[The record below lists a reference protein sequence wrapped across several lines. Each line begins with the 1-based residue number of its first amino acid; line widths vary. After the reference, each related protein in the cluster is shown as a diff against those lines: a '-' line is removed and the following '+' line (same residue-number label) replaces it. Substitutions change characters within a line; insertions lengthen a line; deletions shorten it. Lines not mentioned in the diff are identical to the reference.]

1 MAPVESTT
9 TLVMPTTTVPVRYT
23 IAEYG
28 MWPPSFTDDPS
39 IYGSGCSPK
48 SDVLPDG
55 IWFGFVR
62 DIDATTI
69 TFDLA
74 CLADPPAAGPE
85 GQENSPWSIING
97 SDRVRAVPVAETT
110 LVVCE
115 LADCDRGELQG
126 AGDVP
131 EILEY
136 VDWITHVVGFLETW
150 PQATEWSGGGGVG
163 VHVWLYVN
171 DGLVTEVL
179 EPVLAG

>member
-1 MAPVESTT
+1 VT
-9 TLVMPTTTVPVRYT
+9 PTTTIPVRYT

-74 CLADPPAAGPE
+74 CFAVTEVPE
-85 GQENSPWSIING
+85 GQENAPWSISNG
-97 SDRVRAVPVAETT
+97 SDRVRAVPVAESA

-115 LADCDRGELQG
+115 FADCDRAWIETG
-126 AGDVP
+126 GDPP
-131 EILEY
+131 EVLEY
-136 VDWITHVVGFLETW
+136 VDWITHVAEFLESW
-150 PQATEWSGGGGVG
+150 PQATEWSRGGGFGVL
-163 VHVWLYVN
+163 VWLYIN